1 MADGAGTRAGAPRGA
16 EAVSGPTPDRRTGG
30 DAGGEGGPPSRSRE
44 RRSRANPASGEG
56 RSRGIDGPRGAG
68 TGAGAG
74 GRPFNPWPAAVFVC
88 LCVLAL
94 LFLAPTLGVILSSLK
109 STREIAFGA
118 LWTIPG
124 GLYLENFREVLAH
137 PSVKTYF
144 INTFLVTVPATAG
157 SIGLGILAGYVFS
170 KLPFRGS
177 ELLFLIVVSGMFFPP
192 QIILIPLFRMF
203 SGLGLLDTLWPM
215 IIVHIAMGIP
225 ICTLLMRN
233 FFATVPNALREA
245 AIVEGANE
253 WQVLTRVAL
262 PISLPALAVL
272 ATLQFTW
279 IWNDFLWP
287 LIFTQSDEK
296 RTIMLGIV
304 SLKGQYSVAWGIQ
317 GALSLVASVP
327 TLIVFLFFQRYFIAG
342 MTMGAVKG

>member
-1 MADGAGTRAGAPRGA
+1 MDEGAGAGTRTGAPRARGA
-16 EAVSGPTPDRRTGG
+16 RGARAAVTGATAGAGSG
-30 DAGGEGGPPSRSRE
+30 A
-44 RRSRANPASGEG
+44 
-56 RSRGIDGPRGAG
+56 GPRS
-68 TGAGAG
+68 GAGAGAWSG
-74 GRPFNPWPAAVFVC
+74 GRPFNPWPMVVFVC
-88 LCVLAL
+88 LAVLAL
-94 LFLAPTLGVILSSLK
+94 LFLAPTLGVVLSSLK
-109 STREIAFGA
+109 STREIALGA

-144 INTFLVTVPATAG
+144 VNTFLVTVPATAG

-177 ELLFLIVVSGMFFPP
+177 ELLFLAIVSGMFFPP
-192 QIILIPLFRMF
+192 QVILIPLFRMF

-215 IIVHIAMGIP
+215 IVVHVAMGIP

-245 AIVEGANE
+245 AIMEGANE

-304 SLKGQYSVAWGIQ
+304 SLRGQYGVAWGVQ

-327 TLIVFLFFQRYFIAG
+327 TLIVFLFFQRYFIQG